1 MDGGLPMSV
10 LYDIAGP
17 KARRRHAIAGV
28 ITVVALLLAAA
39 AVIWKLAVED
49 QFTADKWEVFVT
61 PAYVEILG
69 QAVLDTVRI
78 AAISIVLA
86 VIFGVLFGVAKLSD
100 HAPVRAVAWTVV
112 EFFRAVP
119 LLLLIIFIWFWGFNT
134 RTEIIAPLV
143 IGLTLYNGSVLAEVF
158 RAGINAVPKGQVEAA
173 YALGMRKTAVMRI
186 VQLPQAV
193 KIMTPSIIS
202 QCVVV
207 LKDTSL
213 GYYILAPG
221 LTTAGRAI
229 WREFDNRLAT
239 AIVLAA
245 IYIVLNVIL
254 SRIGMY
260 VQKRLTESKTVQAVD
275 LEPARSGAHHGG
287 GPTAR

>member
-1 MDGGLPMSV
+1 MSV

-17 KARRRHAIAGV
+17 RARRRHAIAGV
-28 ITVVALLLAAA
+28 ATIIGLVLLAAA
-39 AVIWKLAVED
+39 VVWKLAVED
-49 QFTADKWEVFVT
+49 QFTADKWEVFTT
-61 PAYVEILG
+61 PAYLEILG
-69 QAVLDTVRI
+69 RAVLDTLRV
-78 AAISIVLA
+78 AVISIVLS
-86 VIFGVLFGVAKLSD
+86 VFFGVFFGVAKLSD

-119 LLLLIIFIWFWGFNT
+119 LLLLIIFIWFWGFDT
-134 RTEIIAPLV
+134 RVGIIAPLV

-158 RAGINAVPKGQVEAA
+158 RAGINAVPRGQVEAA
-173 YALGMRKTAVMRI
+173 YALGMRKSAVMRI
-186 VQLPQAV
+186 VQLPQAI

-221 LTTAGRAI
+221 LTTVGREI

-254 SRIGMY
+254 SRIGVY

-275 LEPARSGAHHGG
+275 LEPARTGVHHGG
-287 GPTAR
+287 TTSL

>member
-1 MDGGLPMSV
+1 MSV
-10 LYDIAGP
+10 LHDVAGP
-17 KARRRHAIAGV
+17 RARRRHAIAAAL
-28 ITVVALLLAAA
+28 TVVGLVLVAAA
-39 AVIWKLAVED
+39 IVWKLSVEN
-49 QFTADKWEVFVT
+49 QFTAEKWEVFTT
-61 PAYVEILG
+61 PAYLELLG
-69 QAVLDTVRI
+69 QAVLDTLKI
-78 AAISIVLA
+78 AVISIVLA
-86 VIFGVLFGVAKLSD
+86 VVFGVVFGVAKLSD
-100 HAPVRAVAWTVV
+100 HRPVRVVAWTVV

-119 LLLLIIFIWFWGFNT
+119 LLLLIIFIWFWGFGT
-134 RTEIIAPLV
+134 QVGVIAPLV
-143 IGLTLYNGSVLAEVF
+143 LGLTLYNGSVLAEVF
-158 RAGINAVPKGQVEAA
+158 RAGINAVPRGQVEAA
-173 YALGMRKTAVMRI
+173 YAIGMRKSAVMRI

-221 LTTAGRAI
+221 LTTIGREI

-254 SRIGMY
+254 SRIAAY
-260 VQKRLTESKTVQAVD
+260 VQRRLTESSTVRPVD
-275 LEPARSGAHHGG
+275 LEAARIGAPGS
-287 GPTAR
+287 AA

>member
-1 MDGGLPMSV
+1 MSV

-17 KARRRHAIAGV
+17 RARRRYAIAGV
-28 ITVVALLLAAA
+28 ITVIGLVLLLA
-39 AVIWKLAVED
+39 AVIWKLASED
-49 QFTADKWEVFVT
+49 QFTAEKWEVFST
-61 PAYVEILG
+61 PAYLELIMW
-69 QAVLDTVRI
+69 ATFDTVRI
-78 AAISIVLA
+78 AAISIVLS
-86 VIFGVLFGVAKLSD
+86 VIFGVVFGVAKLSD
-100 HAPVRAVAWTVV
+100 HAPVRAVAWVVV

-119 LLLLIIFIWFWGFNT
+119 LLLLIIFIWFWSYNT
-134 RTEIIAPLV
+134 QIGIISPLV
-143 IGLTLYNGSVLAEVF
+143 LGLTLYNGSVLAEVF
-158 RAGINAVPKGQVEAA
+158 RAGINAVPRGQVEAA
-173 YALGMRKTAVMRI
+173 YAVGLRKSAVMRI

-221 LTTAGRAI
+221 LTTTGREI

-239 AIVLAA
+239 ALVLAA

-254 SRIGMY
+254 SRIGVY
-260 VQKRLTESKTVQAVD
+260 VQKRLTESRTVVAVD
-275 LEPARSGAHHGG
+275 LEPARTGAHHGG
-287 GPTAR
+287 GTGL

>member
-1 MDGGLPMSV
+1 MSV

-17 KARRRHAIAGV
+17 RARRRHAIAGV
-28 ITVVALLLAAA
+28 VTIIGLVLLAAA
-39 AVIWKLAVED
+39 VVWKLAVED
-49 QFTADKWEVFVT
+49 QFTSDKWEVFIT
-61 PAYVEILG
+61 PDYMKIIG
-69 QAVLDTVRI
+69 RAVLDTLRV
-78 AAISIVLA
+78 AVISIVLS
-86 VIFGVLFGVAKLSD
+86 VFFGVFFGVAKLSD

-119 LLLLIIFIWFWGFNT
+119 LLLLIIFIWFWGFDT
-134 RTEIIAPLV
+134 RVGIIAPLV

-158 RAGINAVPKGQVEAA
+158 RAGINAVPRGQVEAA
-173 YALGMRKTAVMRI
+173 YALGLRKSAVMRI
-186 VQLPQAV
+186 VQLPQAI

-221 LTTAGRAI
+221 LTTVGREI

-254 SRIGMY
+254 SRIGVY

-275 LEPARSGAHHGG
+275 LEPARTGADHGG
-287 GPTAR
+287 TTSL